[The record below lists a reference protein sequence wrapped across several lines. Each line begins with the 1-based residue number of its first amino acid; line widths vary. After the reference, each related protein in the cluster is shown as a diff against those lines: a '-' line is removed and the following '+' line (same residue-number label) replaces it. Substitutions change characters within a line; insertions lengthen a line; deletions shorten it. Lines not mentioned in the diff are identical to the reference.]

1 MLRMLRAA
9 SCDGMGAMG
18 APVLLFVF
26 VVNSTVRTFFLVN
39 SRMTRR
45 VRGEGDCA
53 VCAVG

>member
-1 MLRMLRAA
+1 MLRAA

-26 VVNSTVRTFFLVN
+26 VVRSTVRTFFLVN